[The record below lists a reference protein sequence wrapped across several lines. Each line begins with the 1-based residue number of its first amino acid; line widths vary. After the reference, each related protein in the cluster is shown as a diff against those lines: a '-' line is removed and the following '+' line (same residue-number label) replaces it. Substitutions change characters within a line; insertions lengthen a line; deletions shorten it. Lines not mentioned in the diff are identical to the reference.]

1 MLIDPQFSDFRFKNC
16 FFTKRVAKDQAEAA
30 LLRLLKAE
38 IDADPTSQQ
47 NSGEEQDIVPEPAQG
62 LAGVFQQLRQ
72 RGGQGQGEATNTE
85 TEEDCLKKYLDAE
98 LETVA
103 CLKYWEKQERED
115 INKIKSALCRLARF
129 VLYTKISFF

>member
-1 MLIDPQFSDFRFKNC
+1 M
-16 FFTKRVAKDQAEAA
+16 
-30 LLRLLKAE
+30 KAE

-115 INKIKSALCRLARF
+115 NNKIKSALCRLARF

>member
-1 MLIDPQFSDFRFKNC
+1 MLLYKA
-16 FFTKRVAKDQAEAA
+16 KRVAKDQAKAA

-115 INKIKSALCRLARF
+115 NNKIKSALCRLARF